1 MTLIR
6 LSRTALGLREEAL
19 ASAQQALRYR
29 RELRQRNRDAFLP
42 DLSLLGGTLAR
53 VSLRAKL
60 HAEAVRAFA

>member
-6 LSRTALGLREEAL
+6 LSRTALGLREEAQ
-19 ASAQQALRYR
+19 ASAPQALRYR
-29 RELRQRNRDAFLP
+29 RERTQRNRDAFLA
-42 DLSLLGGTLAR
+42 DLALLCGTFGR